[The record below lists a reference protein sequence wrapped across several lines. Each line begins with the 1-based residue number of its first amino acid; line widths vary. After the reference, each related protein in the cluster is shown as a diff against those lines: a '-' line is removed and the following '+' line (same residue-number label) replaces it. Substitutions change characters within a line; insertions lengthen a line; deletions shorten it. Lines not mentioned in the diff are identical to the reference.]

1 VRHRRHVALGVT
13 FSVATLLSPGTAQT
27 ADAAPRI
34 AWESDFD
41 AALQRAQ
48 KESKPLLVAFLKDN
62 EPAND
67 ETIQQHYTDSEIV
80 KLSAK
85 FVCLACCI
93 GEHKGEDGNCTK
105 FPGITCEQ
113 HQAIE
118 KKARARWLVGE
129 DVCTPQHVFCDP
141 KGQVMLRK
149 VYLIPK
155 QALKKSM
162 AFALNAVAKDPDS
175 KSLVDEEKSRV
186 DTWLKDLDSKN
197 LEVRESALR
206 ELGVADDPRAI
217 PAVLQR
223 AKSGNE
229 DATRVAAINA
239 LAKKGNY
246 PAVKPL
252 TTLLGDAKPPIV
264 IRAAMALET
273 VQIPDATPDLL
284 SAIKKERRERVR
296 GFLLRAA
303 ARSSPSSAAVR
314 EACLQT
320 LKGASAQLGP
330 CVLIAL
336 GRMNPDS
343 RIIEAV
349 CPLLTDKN
357 QNTRALAAWVLGSQ
371 ATPECATAIE
381 GLLQVE
387 RTPEVK
393 SLAASALKHCKGEKV
408 DNYENL
414 FTQFFSEADY

>member
-1 VRHRRHVALGVT
+1 VRPRRHFVLGVA
-13 FSVATLLSPGTAQT
+13 FSLVAFHCPAPAQAADTA
-27 ADAAPRI
+27 PKI

-41 AALQRAQ
+41 AALLRAQ
-48 KESKPLLVAFLKDN
+48 KESKPLLVAFLMDN

-67 ETIQQHYTDSEIV
+67 ETINQHYADPEIV
-80 KLSAK
+80 KLSGK

-93 GEHKGEDGNCTK
+93 GEHKGEDGKCAK

-141 KGQVMLRK
+141 KGQVIMRK
-149 VYLIPK
+149 VYLVPK
-155 QALKKSM
+155 QTLKKGM
-162 AFALNAVAKDPDS
+162 AFVLNAVAKDPDS

-197 LEVRESALR
+197 LEVREAALR
-206 ELGVADDPRAI
+206 ELGVADDPRAL

-223 AKSGNE
+223 AKTGE
-229 DATRVAAINA
+229 DPTRVAAINA

-246 PAVKPL
+246 AAVKPL
-252 TTLLGDAKPPIV
+252 TTLLGDPKPQIT
-264 IRAAMALET
+264 IRVAIALEAI
-273 VQIPDATPDLL
+273 QIPDATPDLL
-284 SAIKKERRERVR
+284 TAIKKEKRDRVR
-296 GFLLRAA
+296 GFFLRAA

-314 EACLQT
+314 DACVQA
-320 LKGASAQLGP
+320 LKGASAQLLP

-336 GRMNPDS
+336 GRMKPDS
-343 RIIEAV
+343 RIIDSV
-349 CPLLTDKN
+349 RPLLTDKN

-381 GLLQVE
+381 ALLQAE
-387 RTPEVK
+387 KTPEVK
-393 SLAASALKHCKGEKV
+393 GLATSALKYCKGEKV
-408 DNYENL
+408 DGYDSL
-414 FTQFFSEADY
+414 FMQFFSESDY